1 MFRHLLREFPVV
13 AAATVFLL
21 IEVPDHPIAVIL
33 AIDLV
38 WIVLQL
44 VGACAFMIALYRHE
58 ILEFQSTPLTYAL
71 APRAKVGWLARRF
84 MLLYL
89 RAGPYSNTPKR
100 L

>member
-13 AAATVFLL
+13 AAATAFLL
-21 IEVPDHPIAVIL
+21 IEVPGHPIAVIL

-44 VGACAFMIALYRHE
+44 VGACAFMIALYRRD
-58 ILEFQSTPLTYAL
+58 ILEFRSNPRTYAL
-71 APRAKVGWLARRF
+71 APRAKVLWLARHF

-89 RAGPYSNTPKR
+89 RTAPLHPRS